1 MKKILIFSLT
11 MVVLMGVSKFAIAD
25 NGETCKC
32 SNTTAVSSQLTNMM
46 EEAVVANSTIEGA
59 VVVKYNIDANNN
71 IHILDAQSNSDV
83 LITLVKEEL
92 EGKKIKMNG
101 SQCTNGFIKVNFKA
115 NATKQNEYFQY

>member
-1 MKKILIFSLT
+1 

-92 EGKKIKMNG
+92 EGKKIKMKRGLLLNKLLTEF
-101 SQCTNGFIKVNFKA
+101 SFIRY
-115 NATKQNEYFQY
+115 YFNKINT

>member
-1 MKKILIFSLT
+1 

-32 SNTTAVSSQLTNMM
+32 SNTTAVSSQLSHMM
-46 EEAVVANSTIEGA
+46 NEAVVANSTIEGA

-71 IHILDAQSNSDV
+71 IHILDAQSNSNV
-83 LITLVKEEL
+83 LIALVKEEL

-115 NATKQNEYFQY
+115 TTTKQNEYFQY

>member
-1 MKKILIFSLT
+1 